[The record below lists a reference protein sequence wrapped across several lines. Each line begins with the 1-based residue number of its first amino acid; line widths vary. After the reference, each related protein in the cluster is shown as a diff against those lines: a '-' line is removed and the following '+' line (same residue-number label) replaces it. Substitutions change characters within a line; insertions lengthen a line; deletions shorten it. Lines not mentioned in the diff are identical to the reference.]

1 MAKKKKKAKK
11 VYRGLPSEKEI
22 ITAMRKAGRPMFLRE
37 LYHLLHVPTTDR
49 KEFRNLVK
57 RLTKEGK
64 LIHIKGKRYGLPE
77 QMQLI
82 TGRLKL
88 HPDGYGVVEP
98 EEPKKPVIHVAPS
111 RLKGALDGD
120 KVVVRIETPHRK
132 RPEGTV
138 IRILER
144 ARKYIVGFFYRG
156 RRVST
161 VIPEDERLPFEILIP
176 PEATKGAEDGEM
188 VVAEITDFS
197 PGRRIPEGRIIEVL
211 GDPEELSTQ
220 IKAVIF
226 KYELPYRFSRAVKE
240 ELKELPDEVRPED
253 LEGREDLRKLPF
265 VTIDGETAKDFDD
278 AVYVRKL
285 PKGWRLYVAIADVA
299 HYVPKG
305 SALDKEAYARGT
317 SVYFPGTVVP
327 MFPEKLSNHLCSLN
341 PYVDRLAL
349 VVIIDFD
356 REGNRRKARFCEAVI
371 KSHERLT
378 YNLVKAIVVDRDP
391 KQRKKYRR
399 LLTPLENAATLC
411 KLLREKRLARG
422 SIDFDLP
429 EPEVILDAQGQP
441 EEIVRRERHFAHFII
456 EEFMIAAN
464 EAVAE
469 FLTEKGYPILYRVH
483 EAPDLEKLKEFVDF
497 AASLGLYLK
506 LPRQPEPSWFQMVID
521 LVEDKPYAYLVNTIL
536 LRCLKQAKYSPDNIG
551 HFGLASECYCHFTSP
566 IRRYPDLVVHRALKA
581 ALHGRKPPYRLE
593 QLEEAGKHLSERERV
608 AMEAEREALD
618 RVRVML
624 MKEHIGEVFEGVISG
639 VTAFG
644 FFVELFEIYAS
655 GVVRLVDLSDD
666 YYILDEKHHRLI
678 GRHTGKVFQVG
689 DLVKVRVKDVNVA
702 RRHITFELIEK
713 INPAN

>member
-1 MAKKKKKAKK
+1 MARKKKRKKK
-11 VYRGLPSEKEI
+11 VREGLPSAEEI
-22 ITAMRKAGRPMFLRE
+22 IAAMRKAGRPMLLRE
-37 LYHLLHVPTTDR
+37 LYHLLHVPTSDR
-49 KEFRNLVK
+49 KEFRTLVK

-64 LIHIKGKRYGLPE
+64 LVHIKGKRYGLPE

-82 TGRLKL
+82 TGRLKM
-88 HPDGYGVVEP
+88 HPDGYGIVEP
-98 EEPKKPVIHVAPS
+98 EDPKKPVVHVAPS
-111 RLKGALDGD
+111 RLKGAMDGD
-120 KVVVRIETPHRK
+120 RVVVRVETPRRK

-144 ARKYIVGFFYRG
+144 ARKYIVGYFYRG

-161 VIPEDERLPFEILIP
+161 VIPEDDRLPFEILIP
-176 PEATKGAEDGEM
+176 PDATKGAEDGEM

-197 PGRRIPEGRIIEVL
+197 PGRRIPEGRIVEVL
-211 GDPEELSTQ
+211 GDPEDLKTQ
-220 IKAVIF
+220 IKAVIY
-226 KYELPYRFSRAVKE
+226 KYELPHRWSRAVKE
-240 ELKELPDEVRPED
+240 ELRKIPDEVREED
-253 LEGREDLRKLPF
+253 LKGREDLRKLPF

-285 PKGWRLYVAIADVA
+285 PKGWRLYVAIADVS
-299 HYVPKG
+299 HYVKRG

-317 SVYFPGTVVP
+317 SVYFPGSVVP

-341 PYVDRLAL
+341 PRVDRLAM
-349 VVIIDFD
+349 VVVMDFD
-356 REGNRRKARFCEAVI
+356 QEGNRRKMRFCEAVI

-378 YNLVKAIVVDRDP
+378 YNIVKSIIEDRDP
-391 KQRKKYRR
+391 QLRKEYKRF
-399 LLTPLENAATLC
+399 LTPLENAATLC
-411 KLLREKRLARG
+411 RLLRQKRLARG

-429 EPEVILDAQGQP
+429 EPEVVLDAQGHP
-441 EEIVRRERHFAHFII
+441 EDIVRRERHFAHFII

-483 EAPDLEKLKEFVDF
+483 EAPDLQKLKEFVEF
-497 AASLGLYLK
+497 AATLGLDLK
-506 LPRQPEPSWFQMVID
+506 LPRQPEPSWFQMV
-521 LVEDKPYAYLVNTIL
+521 LEMVEGKPYAYLVNTIL
-536 LRCLKQAKYSPDNIG
+536 LRSLKQAKYSPHNIG

-581 ALHGRKPPYRLE
+581 ALRKKRPPY
-593 QLEEAGKHLSERERV
+593 QLEELEEMGRHLSERERV

-624 MKEHIGEVFEGVISG
+624 MKEHIGEVFKGVISG

-655 GVVRLVDLSDD
+655 GVVRLVDLTDD
-666 YYILDEKHHRLI
+666 YYILDEKNHRLV
-678 GRHTGKVFQVG
+678 GRHTGKVFQLG
-689 DLVKVRVKDVNVA
+689 DIVLVRVKDVNVR
-702 RRHITFELIEK
+702 RRHITFELVKK

>member
-1 MAKKKKKAKK
+1 MAKKKKKKT
-11 VYRGLPSEKEI
+11 REGLPSSREI
-22 ITAMRKAGRPMFLRE
+22 IAVMRKAGRPMLLRE
-37 LYHLLHVPTTDR
+37 LYHLLHIPTSDR
-49 KEFRNLVK
+49 KEFRALVR

-77 QMQLI
+77 QMQLV
-82 TGRLKL
+82 TGKL
-88 HPDGYGVVEP
+88 RIHPDGYGVLEP
-98 EEPKKPVIHVAPS
+98 EEPKKPVVRVPPS
-111 RLKGALDGD
+111 RIKGALDGD

-144 ARKYIVGFFYRG
+144 ARKYVVGFFYHG

-161 VIPEDERLPFEILIP
+161 VIPEDDRLPFEIFIP
-176 PEATKGAEDGEM
+176 PDATRGAEDGEM

-197 PGRRIPEGRIIEVL
+197 PGRRIPEGRIIEIL
-211 GDPEELSTQ
+211 GDPEDLKTQ
-220 IKAVIF
+220 IKAVIY
-226 KYELPYRFSRAVKE
+226 KYDLPHRWSRAVRE
-240 ELKELPDEVRPED
+240 ELQEIPDEVREED
-253 LEGREDLRKLPF
+253 LAGREDLRKLPF

-278 AVYVRKL
+278 AIYVRKL

-299 HYVPKG
+299 HYVKRG
-305 SALDKEAYARGT
+305 SALDKESYTRGT

-341 PYVDRLAL
+341 PRVDRLAM
-349 VVIIDFD
+349 VVVLDFD
-356 REGNRRKARFCEAVI
+356 REGNRRRMRFCEAVI

-378 YNLVKAIVVDRDP
+378 YNLVKSIVVDRIP
-391 KQRKKYRR
+391 RIRRKYKR
-399 LLTPLENAATLC
+399 LLTSLENAATLC
-411 KLLREKRLARG
+411 RLLREKRLARG

-429 EPEVILDAQGQP
+429 EPEVVLDTQGRP
-441 EEIVRRERHFAHFII
+441 EDIVRRERHFAHFII

-483 EAPDLEKLKEFVDF
+483 EHPDLERLKEFVEF
-497 AASLGLYLK
+497 AATLGLELK
-506 LPRQPEPSWFQMVID
+506 RPREPEPSWFQMVIEM
-521 LVEDKPYAYLVNTIL
+521 VEGKPFAYLVNTIL
-536 LRCLKQAKYSPDNIG
+536 LRSLKQAKYSPENIG

-581 ALHGRKPPYRLE
+581 ALKKRRSPYL
-593 QLEEAGKHLSERERV
+593 LEELEGMGRHLSERERV

-624 MKEHIGEVFEGVISG
+624 MKEHVGEVFKGVISA

-644 FFVELFEIYAS
+644 FFVELFDIYTS

-666 YYILDEKHHRLI
+666 YYILDEKRHRLV
-678 GRHTGKVFQVG
+678 GRHTGKIFQVG
-689 DLVKVRVKDVNVA
+689 DIVLVKVKEVNVS

-713 INPAN
+713 INSPN